1 MAKSTKAALLSAL
14 IFPGA
19 GHFMLKRYVSS
30 AVLAGAALSGLYYL
44 VSETVERAMQI
55 SEKLQSGE
63 IQIDVAEITALV
75 SKPSTG
81 ADAHTLNIATTVLI
95 ISWLIGIVD
104 SYRVGQQQDKEVAK

>member
-55 SEKLQSGE
+55 SEKIQSGE

-75 SKPSTG
+75 SKQSTG
-81 ADAHTLNIATTVLI
+81 AEAHTLNIATTVLI